1 MKIRSAGPEDIHT
14 ILDLIRDLA
23 IYEKEPH
30 QAKATPEQLHRALFS
45 PTPTAHCELVE
56 VDHGEIAGFALW
68 FNNYST
74 WTGNPGL
81 YLEDLFIK
89 PEHRASGYGKALL
102 IHLAKKCVANGWDRF
117 QWWVLDWNDPA
128 IAFYQSLGAVAMDQW
143 TLFRVSGDALIA
155 LAQQSS

>member
-1 MKIRSAGPEDIHT
+1 MNIRPAGPGDIRI

-23 IYEKEPH
+23 IYEKAED
-30 QAKATPEQLHRALFS
+30 QAKGSATQIEHALFS

-56 VDHGEIAGFALW
+56 VENGEIAGFALW

-128 IAFYQSLGAVAMDQW
+128 IAFYKSLGAIPMDEW
-143 TLFRVSGDALIA
+143 TVFRVSGDALTA
-155 LAQQSS
+155 LANTSI